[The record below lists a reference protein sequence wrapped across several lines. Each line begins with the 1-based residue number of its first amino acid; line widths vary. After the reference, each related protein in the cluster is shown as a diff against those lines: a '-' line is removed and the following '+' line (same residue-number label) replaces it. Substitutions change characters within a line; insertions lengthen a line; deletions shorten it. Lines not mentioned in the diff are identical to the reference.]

1 MKGLKELVENA
12 DNLISGLAA
21 APGLVIA
28 HAHIYTREVLH
39 VSDSSIEDVQEA
51 VQSFDEALARAK
63 KELNKIY
70 SIARE
75 SIDDKRSAI
84 FEAQM
89 MILDDEVFL
98 AKIRSRITNEKKVPE
113 FIVYDEFNKYKDIF
127 IRSSDIH
134 LKERA
139 EDIEDIKSRLIR
151 NLQNKRLQSKIG
163 KDAVIIADILTPS
176 DTLLFAKAGVKAF
189 VTDRGGLA
197 SHTAIIARSLNI
209 PAIVG
214 THYSLDLIKQDD
226 LLIVDGFHGLIFI
239 NPTDKQLDYFNKKIE
254 HLKEIN
260 SDLDEMRSLP
270 SSTSDGVKI
279 SIYANVDVSGE
290 IDMVVSNNAA
300 GIGLYRTEQIIEEM
314 GEFPD
319 ENDQQRIYENLSHRV
334 FPEIVT
340 IRAFDIG
347 GDKVRIFDGHE
358 ANPFLGLRGIRFLL
372 HNPALFKSQLR
383 AILKASVNK
392 NIQFMLPMVTTL
404 DEIHETRKLLNE
416 CKADLDKKNI
426 PYDSNL
432 KIGVMIEVPSAA
444 FMIRDLAKEVDF
456 FSIGTNDLIQYMMAV
471 DRGNDLVANL
481 YKEFHPSVLRVLSRI
496 IKEANEYKIPVSIC
510 GEMAADTL
518 AVPVLLGL
526 GLRSIS
532 VSPSVIPYVKRVIRA
547 SNYKKCEELAERI
560 LKYPTDVEIIAEL
573 ENFFQQNS
581 INRTRNIL

>member
-1 MKGLKELVENA
+1 MKGLKELVEKA
-12 DNLISGLAA
+12 DNLLSGLAA
-21 APGLVIA
+21 APGLIIA
-28 HAHIYTREVLH
+28 RAHVYTREVLH
-39 VSDSSIEDVQEA
+39 VSDAPVDDPAEA
-51 VQSFDEALARAK
+51 AQNFDEALARAK

-75 SIDDKRSAI
+75 SIDEKRSAI

-89 MILDDEVFL
+89 MILDDELFL
-98 AKIRSRITNEKKVPE
+98 SKIRSRIFDEKKVPE
-113 FIVYDEFNKYKDIF
+113 FIVFDEFNKYRDIF
-127 IRSSDIH
+127 IKSSDVH

-151 NLQNKRLQSKIG
+151 NLQNKRLRSKIG
-163 KDAVIIADILTPS
+163 ENSIIISDILTPS
-176 DTLLFAKAGVKAF
+176 DTLLFAKAGVRAF

-197 SHTAIIARSLNI
+197 SHTAIIARSLAI

-214 THYSLDLIKQDD
+214 THYAVDLIKQDD

-239 NPTDKQLDYFNKKIE
+239 NPTEQQLEYFNKKIE
-254 HLKEIN
+254 HLNEIN
-260 SDLDEMRSLP
+260 SDLDELRSLP
-270 SSTSDGVKI
+270 SSTTDGVDI

-290 IDMVVSNNAA
+290 IDMVVSNKAA

-319 ENDQQRIYENLSHRV
+319 EADQQKIYENLSHRV

-372 HNPALFKSQLR
+372 HNPGLFKSQIR
-383 AILKASVNK
+383 AILKASINK
-392 NIQFMLPMVTTL
+392 NIQFMLPMVSTL
-404 DEIHETRKLLNE
+404 DEIRETKKLMNE
-416 CKADLDKKNI
+416 CKSELDAQDI
-426 PYDSNL
+426 SYDNSL
-432 KIGVMIEVPSAA
+432 KVGVMIEVPSAA

-496 IKEANEYKIPVSIC
+496 IKEANEYGVPVSIC

-518 AVPVLLGL
+518 AIPVLLGL

-532 VSPSVIPYVKRVIRA
+532 VSPSVIPYAKRVIRA
-547 SNYKKCEELAERI
+547 SNYQKCVELADKI
-560 LKYPTDVEIIAEL
+560 LKYPTDEDIIKEVEH
-573 ENFFQQNS
+573 FFQQNS